1 MLLYAMVNF
10 ITKLQVVLVP
20 GSLPFLRLR
29 TLFVDALMYNC
40 FGSKNIFAALQAIPS
55 GDDGVPDSDTRA
67 ALLRT
72 LTSLPD
78 VAAGKGLQLGVLAQF
93 REALTDFARVC
104 RRMLRA
110 DDFYV
115 EAYDWVKA

>member
-1 MLLYAMVNF
+1 MCHEISSAHWRDG
-10 ITKLQVVLVP
+10 P
-20 GSLPFLRLR
+20 
-29 TLFVDALMYNC
+29 AL
-40 FGSKNIFAALQAIPS
+40 GWALAALQAIPS
-55 GDDGVPDSDTRA
+55 GDDGVPDADTRA

-78 VAAGKGLQLGVLAQF
+78 VAAGKGLQLGLLSQF